1 MTKPRVL
8 VSEEG
13 KNAPRPIA
21 PDTTTAWK
29 WIGWFGLVLAIV
41 GLWDFALTWY
51 PMNWGSLE
59 WEFATVAASYS
70 GLPLPTMGLA
80 ALTASAIARGVQWQ
94 VILLSVG
101 LLAFAIALLLGFLLF
116 LTTVPIAL
124 QSVEGFA
131 LLGMKKAVAKTT
143 MLAVMFPSSYLVAGI
158 VGLRHL
164 HLSKARN

>member
-13 KNAPRPIA
+13 KKAAGPIA
-21 PDTTTAWK
+21 PDTKTAWK

-70 GLPLPTMGLA
+70 GLPLPTMGLI
-80 ALTASAIARGVQWQ
+80 ALMASAIARGVRWQ
-94 VILLSVG
+94 IVLMSVG
-101 LLAFAIALLLGFLLF
+101 LIAFAITLLIGFILF
-116 LTTVPIAL
+116 LTTAPIAL
-124 QSVEGFA
+124 RSVEGVA
-131 LLGMKKAVAKTT
+131 LVGIKKVIAKTT
-143 MLAVMFPSSYLVAGI
+143 MLAVMFPTAYLVAGI

-164 HLSKARN
+164 RRSKARS